1 MPPREV
7 LPSRRPR
14 LVGGDRLERHASYVA
29 DPSTVPDPEEA
40 LRRLG
45 EAQTLGFDGLLCAH
59 RQRWAERWETAD
71 IRIEGDDEL
80 QQLVRFA
87 LFHLMGSAAE
97 AGEVAVGARGLTGP
111 AYRGHVFWDADVF
124 VLPFLARDRS
134 AGRTAMLEYRL
145 RRIDAARAAAAKLG
159 RAGSRFP
166 WESAGT
172 DVDVTPS
179 HAHDHSGKSSQP
191 HRRA

>member
-1 MPPREV
+1 MT
-7 LPSRRPR
+7 R
-14 LVGGDRLERHASYVA
+14 LWTLQHAAAGGLAVAAAERVEGDRLERLASYVA

-45 EAQTLGFDGLLCAH
+45 EAQKLGFDGLLSAH

-80 QQLVRFA
+80 RQLVRFA

-97 AGEVAVGARGLTGP
+97 AGEAAVGARGLTGP

-124 VLPFLARDRS
+124 VLPFLAATDPPAAR
-134 AGRTAMLEYRL
+134 AMLEYRL
-145 RRIDAARAAAAKLG
+145 RRIDAARAARRNSDG
-159 RAGSRFP
+159 RGRGSRGSP
-166 WESAGT
+166 PAPAST
-172 DVDVTPS
+172 
-179 HAHDHSGKSSQP
+179 
-191 HRRA
+191 